1 LNVADGADVTAN
13 NKAKAIDRPDTRDTN
28 EPPSYYYALGRG
40 TYSEF
45 KRRTTIGA
53 PGSGMYVSLL
63 IDVPWGDASGG
74 PVIQQCSPGD
84 NIYRRKS
91 LDTATWGTWYKIA
104 DGADVTGA
112 NTALD
117 TSLVNGTSASTVKAY
132 AINGNTAK
140 GYTDAWKYGSTT
152 YINGG
157 NIYAGSKIVVGN
169 DNIILDGDPNGAGTP
184 GSGSIIIAPDGGPTN
199 QSYCELQDGDLSF
212 YKVFSDGLQYK
223 YKSVVSI
230 DSGECV
236 NGQTIQLNG
245 RWKERPY
252 VQVAPAELMSYDKS
266 YSTYSQTLSCPAPTP
281 WESPIGSGKWY
292 IKPRAVLK
300 MSPNVTTVG
309 YSCAVEKEY
318 TPPETE
324 GARGPYWSGWHSLGS
339 YSFQR
344 DYAYKYVINL
354 TASHRI
360 EVIRYNNFEGACLH
374 LQYSYDNATWVDLF
388 YYNSGPPYHNSFRT
402 WSQNYNLTKTGPVS
416 HTMMI
421 YFRGRG
427 IRNWSGSGT
436 SCRWLMKIATNN
448 IEVYTTTYDTGAID
462 GTLTYLAI
470 GK

>member
-1 LNVADGADVTAN
+1 VRADLDVEEGA
-13 NKAKAIDRPDTRDTN
+13 TN
-28 EPPSYYYALGRG
+28 DS
-40 TYSEF
+40 
-45 KRRTTIGA
+45 
-53 PGSGMYVSLL
+53 
-63 IDVPWGDASGG
+63 
-74 PVIQQCSPGD
+74 
-84 NIYRRKS
+84 NIYYP
-91 LDTATWGTWYKIA
+91 G
-104 DGADVTGA
+104 
-112 NTALD
+112 
-117 TSLVNGTSASTVKAY
+117 
-132 AINGNTAK
+132 
-140 GYTDAWKYGSTT
+140 TT

-157 NIYAGSKIVVGN
+157 NIYAGSKIVVGD

-236 NGQTIQLNG
+236 NDQTIQLNG

-324 GARGPYWSGWHSLGS
+324 GDRGPYWSEWHSLGS

-360 EVIRYNNFEGACLH
+360 EVISYDNFEGACLH

-416 HTMMI
+416 HTMTI

>member
-1 LNVADGADVTAN
+1 MLTLGTVDGVNTLAINGALIADEGIQTRMLAAGLVTADKVSTEDVFTMN
-13 NKAKAIDRPDTRDTN
+13 LQSGN
-28 EPPSYYYALGRG
+28 
-40 TYSEF
+40 YS
-45 KRRTTIGA
+45 
-53 PGSGMYVSLL
+53 PGSSGFK
-63 IDVPWGDASGG
+63 IDAING
-74 PVIQQCSPGD
+74 
-84 NIYRRKS
+84 
-91 LDTATWGTWYKIA
+91 TAEF
-104 DGADVTGA
+104 
-112 NTALD
+112 
-117 TSLVNGTSASTVKAY
+117 NGTSASTIKAY

-157 NIYAGSKIVVGN
+157 NIYAGSKIVVGD

-236 NGQTIQLNG
+236 NDQTIQLNG

-309 YSCAVEKEY
+309 YSRAVEKEY

-324 GARGPYWSGWHSLGS
+324 GSRGPYWSGWHRLGS

-360 EVIRYNNFEGACLH
+360 EVIRYDNFEGACLH

-416 HTMMI
+416 HTMTI